1 MVACSFVQYQATS
14 CKTMLTS
21 QRKKAIL
28 DALSRDGQV
37 LAADLSAR
45 FNVSEDT
52 VRRDLRELAAVGL
65 LQRVHGGALPASPA
79 VASFSKREEM
89 ESDAKRRI
97 GKKAAEMIAP
107 GQVVI
112 VDGGTTSAL
121 LVRHLPPTLCATIV
135 THSPS
140 VAVALAEHPSVEVV
154 LIGGKLYKHSIV
166 AVGAAAIEAMSHIHA
181 DIYFMGVTGVHPSAG
196 LTTGDFEEAH
206 VKRAL
211 AARAAETV
219 VLASAAK
226 LNAASAYRIG
236 GIELAQTIIVEEA
249 ADAKLV
255 EPIEHAGITVLRA

>member
-1 MVACSFVQYQATS
+1 MVTCNFVQHQDNS
-14 CKTMLTS
+14 CNPMLTS

-28 DALSRDGQV
+28 DALKRDGQV
-37 LAADLSAR
+37 LATELSAR
-45 FNVSEDT
+45 FGVSEDT
-52 VRRDLRELAAVGL
+52 VRRDLRELAAEGL

-79 VASFSKREEM
+79 IAPFARREEM

-97 GKKAAEMIAP
+97 AKKAAEMIAP

-121 LVRHLPPTLCATIV
+121 LVRQLPENLRATIV

-140 VAVALAEHPSVEVV
+140 VAVALAEHASVEVV

-166 AVGAAAIEAMSHIHA
+166 TVGAAAVEAMSHIHA
-181 DIYFMGVTGVHPSAG
+181 DIYFMGVTGVHPTAG

-206 VKRAL
+206 IKRAL

-226 LNAASAYRIG
+226 LNAASAYKIG

-249 ADAKLV
+249 ADTKLT
-255 EPIEHAGITVLRA
+255 EPIEQAGITVLRA